1 MGEGLTTLDTDA
13 ELLSVLDAV
22 ELSDSL
28 EDFLQSAGLAS
39 RQCKMKAVCQI
50 HQDWH
55 QADTIQQMV
64 RMVVQLLSRKQE
76 KEEGDSLVF
85 SWLEAAQAGL
95 GGRCEQTYPDCQDL
109 QLRQSLIQSS
119 F

>member
-28 EDFLQSAGLAS
+28 EDFLQSAGLTS

-55 QADTIQQMV
+55 QADTIQEMV

-76 KEEGDSLVF
+76 EEEADSLVF
-85 SWLEAAQAGL
+85 SWLEAARAGL